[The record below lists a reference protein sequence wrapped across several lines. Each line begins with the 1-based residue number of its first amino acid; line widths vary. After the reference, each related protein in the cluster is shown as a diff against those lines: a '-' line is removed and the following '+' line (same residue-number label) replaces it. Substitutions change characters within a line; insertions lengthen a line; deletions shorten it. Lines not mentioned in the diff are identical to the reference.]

1 MTTPSASK
9 VILVDS
15 SGWLEYVTDDTKAE
29 DFAPYIE
36 RQNLVLVPTIV
47 LYEVY
52 KRLWLAQG
60 KTVADRF
67 ASQAL
72 RKRVVP
78 LDEDLALSAARVSLD
93 CRLAMA
99 DAIIYATAQRFQAQ
113 LITSDPHFQ
122 SLPGVILV

>member
-36 RQNLVLVPTIV
+36 AQNLVFVPTIV

-60 KTVADRF
+60 KTVAARAWFGFARRWQQGLYGHHPSHLTGRLKPPGSSPERRLVDR
-67 ASQAL
+67 
-72 RKRVVP
+72 
-78 LDEDLALSAARVSLD
+78 SAP
-93 CRLAMA
+93 CK
-99 DAIIYATAQRFQAQ
+99 
-113 LITSDPHFQ
+113 P
-122 SLPGVILV
+122 